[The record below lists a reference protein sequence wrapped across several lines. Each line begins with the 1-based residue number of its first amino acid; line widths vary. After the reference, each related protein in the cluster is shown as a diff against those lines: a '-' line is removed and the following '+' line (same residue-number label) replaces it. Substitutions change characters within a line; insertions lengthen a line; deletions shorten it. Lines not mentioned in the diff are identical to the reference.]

1 MTETPSASAQQRTYP
16 PGVPCWVETPQPDPG
31 AAAGFYGELFGWAI
45 TNVGGD
51 DVPYLIASLDGRDV
65 AAISRAPD
73 GAEGGPAWET
83 YIAVRDADAA
93 AAAVTAAGGRVTGGP
108 FDAGETGRSVSCA
121 DPAGAAFLLWEA
133 GSYPGAQLV
142 NLPGSWNF
150 SHLHA
155 ADQDQAR
162 QFYTAVFGWQ
172 FTEPPFGGWTWIQ
185 VPGYGD
191 HLAATVDPGIRERQA
206 NAPAG
211 FADVVGGLMPAA
223 EGQAYWQVT
232 FSVADR
238 DAAVATAGKLGAT
251 VLGESENRFTKL
263 ADLRDPQG
271 AQFTVSQFLGVR
283 S

>member
-1 MTETPSASAQQRTYP
+1 MTETPSESAQQRTYP
-16 PGVPCWVETPQPDPG
+16 HGVPCWVESPQPDPA
-31 AAAGFYGELFGWAI
+31 AAAGFYSELFGW
-45 TNVGGD
+45 TFTDQSGSHGT
-51 DVPYLIASLDGRDV
+51 YLVAALDGRDV
-65 AAISRAPD
+65 AAVCTGQGVP
-73 GAEGGPAWET
+73 PAWQT
-83 YIAVRDADAA
+83 SIATTDADQTAA
-93 AAAVTAAGGRVTGGP
+93 EVTAAGGTVLTAP
-108 FDAGETGRSVSCA
+108 FDAGSSGRAAVCA
-121 DPAGAAFLLWEA
+121 DPAGAVFRLWQA
-133 GSYPGAQLV
+133 VDHPGAQVV
-142 NLPGSWNF
+142 NHPGSWNF

-162 QFYTAVFGWQ
+162 QFYSAVFGWQ
-172 FTEPPFGGWTWIQ
+172 FTDPPFGGWTWIQ

-211 FADVVGGLMPAA
+211 FADVVGGLMPAEA
-223 EGQAYWQVT
+223 GQAYWQVT

-251 VLGESENRFTKL
+251 VLDESENRFTKL

>member
-1 MTETPSASAQQRTYP
+1 M
-16 PGVPCWVETPQPDPG
+16 
-31 AAAGFYGELFGWAI
+31 
-45 TNVGGD
+45 
-51 DVPYLIASLDGRDV
+51 
-65 AAISRAPD
+65 
-73 GAEGGPAWET
+73 
-83 YIAVRDADAA
+83 
-93 AAAVTAAGGRVTGGP
+93 
-108 FDAGETGRSVSCA
+108 SCA
-121 DPAGAAFLLWEA
+121 DPAGAVFLLWQA
-133 GSYPGAQLV
+133 GNYPGAQVV
-142 NLPGSWNF
+142 NHPGSWNF

-162 QFYTAVFGWQ
+162 QFYSAVFGWQ
-172 FTEPPFGGWTWIQ
+172 FTDPPFGGWTWIQ